1 MPLLSRKRVGFII
14 TVFFVFLVFFG
25 ISAEAEEDGNA
36 AAEKFVV
43 PGGQSV
49 GVSLDLSGVY
59 VDGLGDVETEGG
71 CQRLSGK
78 VGPG

>member
-59 VDGLGDVETEGG
+59 VDGLGVLRPRAAPAPLR
-71 CQRLSGK
+71 QSR
-78 VGPG
+78 PG